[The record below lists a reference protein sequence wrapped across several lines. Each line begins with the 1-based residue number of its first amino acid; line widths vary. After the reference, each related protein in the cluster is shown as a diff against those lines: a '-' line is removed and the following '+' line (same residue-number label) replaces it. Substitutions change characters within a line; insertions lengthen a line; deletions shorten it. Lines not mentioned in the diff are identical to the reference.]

1 MKDTESGEWDHKKY
15 WKKTKVVNKGGA
27 GGLWFTGAI
36 GTLIYFLH
44 FHSGTF
50 GLVILAIIKAIFWPG
65 FLTYYALHF
74 MRI

>member
-1 MKDTESGEWDHKKY
+1 MSHDDSDYTHS
-15 WKKTKVVNKGGA
+15 WKKNVVYKKGSGGGIWFLGA
-27 GGLWFTGAI
+27 A

-44 FHSGTF
+44 VHSGTF
-50 GLVILAIIKAIFWPG
+50 SLVILAIIKAILWPA

>member
-1 MKDTESGEWDHKKY
+1 MEHEKA
-15 WKKTKVVNKGGA
+15 WKKSKVVYKGGA
-27 GGLWFTGAI
+27 DGMWLLGAI
-36 GTLIYFLH
+36 GTLVYFLH

-50 GLVILAIIKAIFWPG
+50 ELVVLAIVKAIFWPG

>member
-1 MKDTESGEWDHKKY
+1 MEKGDWEHKKS
-15 WKKTKVVNKGGA
+15 WHKTKVVNKGGGA
-27 GGLWFTGAI
+27 GGLWFFGAI

-50 GLVILAIIKAIFWPG
+50 GLVIVAIIKAIFWPV